1 MLMPKSTASLIP
13 FRLSGLILTLIVLGS
28 AAALPGAAASFGQPG
43 DESATFERVAALA
56 AQARETGELGEA
68 ARRYREAVTLR
79 SDWMEG
85 WWYLGTLL
93 YDLDRF
99 GEALEALRVL
109 ASFQRENAVVWAL
122 IGLCEYQERDYERAL
137 VNLQKSRLLG
147 ISENAQMYPA
157 VRYHAAIL
165 LNRFEEFEVA
175 FEALKEFAVENNRSA
190 SVIEAMGIS
199 VLRLPYLPSELPP
212 GKREQVILAGSA
224 GYESASRRQ
233 EIADELYQRLVRE
246 FPDQPNVHY
255 AYGVFLMREEPEKA
269 LEYFQKELK
278 IQPRHVPSMLQT
290 AFEYLKRGAY
300 QEAQPWA
307 EKSAELDPTSFPARH
322 ALGRIFLEFGEIER
336 SIAELE
342 QGIQLAPT
350 SPELRF
356 VLSRAYARAGRRE
369 DAEREREEYLR
380 LDEMFQTQK
389 YGAQAVGGE
398 RASDQPPPGP

>member
-1 MLMPKSTASLIP
+1 MSKSSPSLFQMKRI
-13 FRLSGLILTLIVLGS
+13 RLALALIVMGQAWAWS
-28 AAALPGAAASFGQPG
+28 DAAVFAHQSGGQL
-43 DESATFERVAALA
+43 EAFEEVAAKA
-56 AQARETGELGEA
+56 ARAREAGELGEA
-68 ARRYREAVTLR
+68 ARRYREAVALR
-79 SDWMEG
+79 SEWMEG

-122 IGLCEYQERDYERAL
+122 IGLCEYRERDYERAL
-137 VNLQKSRLLG
+137 VNLQKARLLG

-199 VLRLPYLPSELPP
+199 VLRLPFLPSELPP
-212 GKREQVILAGSA
+212 AKREQVMLAGRA
-224 GYESASRRQ
+224 AYETATRRY
-233 EIADELYQRLVRE
+233 EIADEFYQRLVSD
-246 FPDQPNVHY
+246 FPDVPNVHY
-255 AYGVFLMREEPEKA
+255 AYGVFLMREEPDKA

-278 IQPRHVPSMLQT
+278 IQPHHVPSMLQT
-290 AFEYLKRGAY
+290 AFEYVKRGAY
-300 QEAQPWA
+300 EEAQPWA
-307 EKSAELDPTSFPARH
+307 EKAVEIDPASFPARH

-336 SIAELE
+336 SISELE
-342 QGIQLAPT
+342 RGIELAPT